1 MQLLDLFW
9 FLPTLV
15 GHQEPNLQYTQY
27 HLMQDDQLIA
37 LVQDALEGMKA
48 KDINLIDVRGRSTV
62 TDYMMVAS
70 GTSKRQVAAAAQEV
84 IDKVKEQGLLP
95 MGIEGQTV
103 GDWVLVDLGSI
114 IVHVMMP
121 DARDFYDI
129 ERLWSV
135 GDA

>member
-1 MQLLDLFW
+1 MT
-9 FLPTLV
+9 PTK
-15 GHQEPNLQYTQY
+15 GNLIY
-27 HLMQDDQLIA
+27 MQDDQLIA

-135 GDA
+135 GEA